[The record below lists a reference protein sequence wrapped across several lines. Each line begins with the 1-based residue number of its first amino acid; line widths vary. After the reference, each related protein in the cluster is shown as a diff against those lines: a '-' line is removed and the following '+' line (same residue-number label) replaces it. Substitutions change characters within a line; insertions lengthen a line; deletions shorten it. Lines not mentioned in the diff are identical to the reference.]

1 MAEPTSS
8 RPAWSGPTDTK
19 TSGIVAEPTTL
30 ETEGIGSTKS
40 KKLAQFIATLE
51 MRAGGE
57 NFNER
62 AELIRQECVEE
73 RSRPAPVMLCGEK
86 PINATPTGEIASVNS
101 SEAEWYGDWQKIAV
115 AVDSGA
121 AETVIPHQ

>member
-1 MAEPTSS
+1 MNQTKASRWTSKGNRGCYAAEPTSS

-30 ETEGIGSTKS
+30 ETEGIGSTKN
-40 KKLAQFIATLE
+40 KKLAQFKATLE

-62 AELIRQECVEE
+62 AELIR
-73 RSRPAPVMLCGEK
+73 K
-86 PINATPTGEIASVNS
+86 
-101 SEAEWYGDWQKIAV
+101 
-115 AVDSGA
+115 
-121 AETVIPHQ
+121 